1 MKKKMPYCLKLITNS
16 RKCSQNSAMVLAAVG
31 EKNVWPSKMVTIIT
45 AYAEKNK
52 LMVAAAVGE

>member
-1 MKKKMPYCLKLITNS
+1 MPYCLKLITNS

-31 EKNVWPSKMVTIIT
+31 EKNVWPSRMVITIT
-45 AYAEKNK
+45 ACAEKNK